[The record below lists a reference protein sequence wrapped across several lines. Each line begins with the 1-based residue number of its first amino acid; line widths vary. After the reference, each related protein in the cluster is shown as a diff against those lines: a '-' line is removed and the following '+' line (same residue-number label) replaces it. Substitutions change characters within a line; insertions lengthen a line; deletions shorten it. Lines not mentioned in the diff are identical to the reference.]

1 MSSTIFSTTP
11 GTPLGIDPHA
21 DVEDA
26 GRQNPVA
33 PNATRDEAPA
43 PGNPPGADL
52 VQAEPRLRRMLDTAL
67 DRSGGLRGIGGDLY
81 EALKAEIPRPK
92 LFHGGFS
99 IHSAMLDAA
108 KACDAAAAK
117 LRGIP
122 IGDFRGNPLPDAA
135 FKALKGFVDAQNKLY
150 SQIAAFQKAS
160 GVRAAL
166 LDSLAQATQFRASE
180 ALDKLKKKAAVLPH
194 ADAAGLKELAVAL
207 GGVCADASGIEAA
220 FEADAALVIVEG
232 ADALAPAL
240 EAADRRTLVVVASA
254 SGTAFY
260 GLAVN
265 AKAGTVGRAVNAQ
278 DIAVTIATI
287 ADIPVDESCTGAIIY
302 QVMKNPNL
310 KLEEI
315 KKLKEALVRMESV
328 IQRDNREP
336 WDKHD
341 CA

>member
-1 MSSTIFSTTP
+1 MQKIEFSV
-11 GTPLGIDPHA
+11 GAKAARLIGRENIA
-21 DVEDA
+21 DVDGALIELIKNAYDA
-26 GRQNPVA
+26 DASCVWIYFYMPFPDV
-33 PNATRDEAPA
+33 PTMVDS
-43 PGNPPGADL
+43 
-52 VQAEPRLRRMLDTAL
+52 L
-67 DRSGGLRGIGGDLY
+67 DRFVKNLSEDELKFVLDCY
-81 EALKAEIPRPK
+81 ETE
-92 LFHGGFS
+92 
-99 IHSAMLDAA
+99 D
-108 KACDAAAAK
+108 
-117 LRGIP
+117 
-122 IGDFRGNPLPDAA
+122 
-135 FKALKGFVDAQNKLY
+135 
-150 SQIAAFQKAS
+150 
-160 GVRAAL
+160 
-166 LDSLAQATQFRASE
+166 
-180 ALDKLKKKAAVLPH
+180 DKLKKKAAVLSH
-194 ADAAGLKELAVAL
+194 ADAAGLKDLAVAL

-265 AKAGTVGRAVNAQ
+265 PKAGIVGRAVNAQ

-287 ADIPVDESCTGAIIY
+287 ADLPIDEDCTGAIIY

>member
-33 PNATRDEAPA
+33 PNAARDEAPA
-43 PGNPPGADL
+43 PGNPSDADL

-67 DRSGGLRGIGGDLY
+67 DRSGGLRGIGGDLS
-81 EALKAEIPRPK
+81 EAPKAEIPRPNPFPGR
-92 LFHGGFS
+92 LS
-99 IHSAMLDAA
+99 LPSPPLDAA
-108 KACDAAAAK
+108 HARAAAAAK

-180 ALDKLKKKAAVLPH
+180 ALNFAATMQLMAMPAHRQQEVAPGVAEPQAPPAGKAMPDMAPFLHGRGGAPGPLR
-194 ADAAGLKELAVAL
+194 ADPARPFRKIAFSAGLRT
-207 GGVCADASGIEAA
+207 GCARP
-220 FEADAALVIVEG
+220 L
-232 ADALAPAL
+232 
-240 EAADRRTLVVVASA
+240 RRMRYFFILT
-254 SGTAFY
+254 
-260 GLAVN
+260 
-265 AKAGTVGRAVNAQ
+265 
-278 DIAVTIATI
+278 
-287 ADIPVDESCTGAIIY
+287 
-302 QVMKNPNL
+302 KN
-310 KLEEI
+310 
-315 KKLKEALVRMESV
+315 SS
-328 IQRDNREP
+328 
-336 WDKHD
+336 
-341 CA
+341 

>member
-1 MSSTIFSTTP
+1 
-11 GTPLGIDPHA
+11 
-21 DVEDA
+21 
-26 GRQNPVA
+26 
-33 PNATRDEAPA
+33 
-43 PGNPPGADL
+43 
-52 VQAEPRLRRMLDTAL
+52 ML
-67 DRSGGLRGIGGDLY
+67 S
-81 EALKAEIPRPK
+81 
-92 LFHGGFS
+92 
-99 IHSAMLDAA
+99 
-108 KACDAAAAK
+108 
-117 LRGIP
+117 
-122 IGDFRGNPLPDAA
+122 
-135 FKALKGFVDAQNKLY
+135 
-150 SQIAAFQKAS
+150 
-160 GVRAAL
+160 
-166 LDSLAQATQFRASE
+166 
-180 ALDKLKKKAAVLPH
+180 H
-194 ADAAGLKELAVAL
+194 ADAAGLKDLAVAL
-207 GGVCADASGIEAA
+207 GGVCAGASGIKAA

-265 AKAGTVGRAVNAQ
+265 PKAGIVGRAVNAQ

-287 ADIPVDESCTGAIIY
+287 ADLPVGEACTGAIIY

>member
-1 MSSTIFSTTP
+1 MAEKKA
-11 GTPLGIDPHA
+11 LLVLA
-21 DVEDA
+21 D
-26 GRQNPVA
+26 
-33 PNATRDEAPA
+33 
-43 PGNPPGADL
+43 
-52 VQAEPRLRRMLDTAL
+52 AL
-67 DRSGGLRGIGGDLY
+67 DLNGSG
-81 EALKAEIPRPK
+81 
-92 LFHGGFS
+92 
-99 IHSAMLDAA
+99 
-108 KACDAAAAK
+108 
-117 LRGIP
+117 
-122 IGDFRGNPLPDAA
+122 
-135 FKALKGFVDAQNKLY
+135 
-150 SQIAAFQKAS
+150 
-160 GVRAAL
+160 
-166 LDSLAQATQFRASE
+166 E

-287 ADIPVDESCTGAIIY
+287 ADLPVDESCTGAIIY

-341 CA
+341 GEYAVRLKRWGREGKLF